1 MNLKY
6 TAIKVDEIEKSKGMA
21 IENCIGDATI
31 DNLVLFV
38 QKGLVDDNGVHGVS
52 RSIALT
58 KIDEYLAKKDKQEL
72 VLDIIEALIAGGFL
86 PRTLDVEG
94 IRVAMKEATQK
105 ANEGIKESLPHSEKN
120 GEL

>member
-6 TAIKVDEIEKSKGMA
+6 TAIKVDEIEKAKGMP
-21 IENCIGDATI
+21 IENCIGDTTI

-52 RSIALT
+52 RSVALT

-72 VLDIIEALIAGGFL
+72 VLDIVESLIDGGFL
-86 PRTLDVEG
+86 PRTLNVEG
-94 IRVAMKEATQK
+94 IRVAMKE
-105 ANEGIKESLPHSEKN
+105 SLLHSEKN